1 MKIESYKKLMIFG
14 LVCLLCFS
22 ISNAQKGTVEVNQS
36 KEIDQLLNLKKEI
49 NKDEVF
55 FKIQIYN
62 GNRSGALK
70 TKTEFWRS
78 FSEWPLE
85 MKYET
90 PNYKIWIGNFE
101 TQLEADRALLRIK
114 KKFSNAFI
122 LRPKKN
128 S

>member
-1 MKIESYKKLMIFG
+1 MKIDSNKKLMFFG
-14 LVCLLCFS
+14 LVWLLCFS

-36 KEIDQLLNLKKEI
+36 KEINQLLNLKKEI
-49 NKDEVF
+49 NKNEVF

-70 TKTEFWRS
+70 TKSEFWKS